1 MSEESDKA
9 VSDVMRAMRHAA
21 DIQLGPGKPVTVSDK
36 QLRDM
41 QFDREILA
49 LVAAGL
55 TYVEIGRQLDVPIG
69 LVVRRITAMLNG
81 ETLMSDEQV
90 NGYLR
95 HQLDLLQLGI
105 ESALQDMNAEG
116 DGTPGMEKVAGTNR
130 HQGRQM
136 LWRFMTH
143 QAALLGLLR
152 QRIDVSRNETLT
164 IAVVRGEDYEAL

>member
-1 MSEESDKA
+1 MSDEKKA
-9 VSDVMRAMRHAA
+9 LSDVLKAMRHAA
-21 DIQLGPGKPVTVSDK
+21 DIELGPGEPVKVSSK

-55 TYVEIGRQLDVPIG
+55 TYVEIGRQLDVPLG

-81 ETLMSDEQV
+81 EILMSDEQV

-95 HQLDLLQLGI
+95 HQLDLLQIGI
-105 ESALQDMNAEG
+105 ESSMRDMEAEG
-116 DGTPGMEKVAGTNR
+116 DGTPAMEKVAGTNR

-143 QAALLGLLR
+143 QAALVGLLR
-152 QRIDVSRNETLT
+152 QRIDINKREEVT
-164 IAVVRGEDYEAL
+164 IAVIRGKDYDAL

>member
-1 MSEESDKA
+1 MSDENKA
-9 VSDVMRAMRHAA
+9 LSDVLRAMSRAA
-21 DIQLGPGKPVTVSDK
+21 DIELGPGEPVKVSNK

-55 TYVEIGRQLDVPIG
+55 TYVEIGRQLDVPLG

-81 ETLMSDEQV
+81 EILMSDEQV

-95 HQLDLLQLGI
+95 HQLDLLQIGI
-105 ESALQDMNAEG
+105 ESSMRDMEAEG
-116 DGTPGMEKVAGTNR
+116 DGTPAMEKVAGTNR

-152 QRIDVSRNETLT
+152 QRIDINKEEKVT
-164 IAVVRGEDYEAL
+164 IAVVRGEDYDAL